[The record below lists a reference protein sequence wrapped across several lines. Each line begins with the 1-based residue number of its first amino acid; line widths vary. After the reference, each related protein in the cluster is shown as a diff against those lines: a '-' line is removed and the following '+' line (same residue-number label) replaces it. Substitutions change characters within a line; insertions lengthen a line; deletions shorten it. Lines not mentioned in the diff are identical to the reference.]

1 MTIVMFDIVCGVA
14 VSRRRL
20 ELTST
25 NYHTSNININGD
37 MAVPA
42 PS

>member
-1 MTIVMFDIVCGVA
+1 MTIVMFDIVCGVT

-25 NYHTSNININGD
+25 NYHF
-37 MAVPA
+37 
-42 PS
+42 